1 MVRLLKTNGEIV
13 ENFTAETL
21 KEKQKAV
28 GGYIELV
35 RVHDGSFLV
44 VNEDGIYNALEIN
57 ENASK
62 VANMHIVGDA
72 IHITDADV
80 STFLD

>member
-1 MVRLLKTNGEIV
+1 MVKLFKTNGEIV

-21 KEKQKAV
+21 KEKQEAV

-35 RVHDGSFLV
+35 SIHDGSYLI

-57 ENASK
+57 ENASQI
-62 VANMHIVGDA
+62 ANMYIYGDA
-72 IHITDADV
+72 IHLTDSDIHK
-80 STFLD
+80 FLD